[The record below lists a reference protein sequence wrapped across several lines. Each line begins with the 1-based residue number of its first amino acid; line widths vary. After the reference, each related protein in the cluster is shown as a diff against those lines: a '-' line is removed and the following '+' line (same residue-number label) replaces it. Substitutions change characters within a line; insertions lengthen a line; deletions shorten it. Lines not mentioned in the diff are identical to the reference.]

1 MLYEFWTIP
10 HSDISGQ
17 TGITLFDFNAD
28 GMQEIVYRDET
39 LLRIINGSGKS
50 HKTGNDTIKYGR
62 RVAYNLASVGI
73 KSPTKSERP
82 IVAQALGDGATQ
94 IVIGGV
100 LYGDYKPGT
109 AQICIFGANTV
120 PWAKSNKTENQY

>member
-1 MLYEFWTIP
+1 
-10 HSDISGQ
+10 SDISGQ

-50 HKTGNDTIKYGR
+50 HITGNDTIKYGR
-62 RVAYNLASVGI
+62 RLAYNLASVGI

-82 IVAQALGDGATQ
+82 VVAQVLGDGATQ

-120 PWAKSNKTENQY
+120 PWAKSEKTENQY